1 MADVIKRAEAQLE
14 EAAQAPQKSG
24 DAANLK
30 ALFAAFE
37 AEIQHQLKAFRAT
50 AGERAQ
56 PQAQGGANG
65 GARMPPGSPH
75 ERHHA
80 SGRTDMMLTISE
92 AMARDIRGGG
102 PLARALQQTYAV
114 GRKPTQR

>member
-1 MADVIKRAEAQLE
+1 MADVTKRAEAQLE
-14 EAAQAPQKSG
+14 EAAQQPQKSG
-24 DAANLK
+24 DPANLK
-30 ALFAAFE
+30 DLFAAFE

-50 AGERAQ
+50 SRERAQ
-56 PQAQGGANG
+56 PQAQGGTNG
-65 GARMPPGSPH
+65 GERMPPGSPH

-92 AMARDIRGGG
+92 AMARDIRNGG
-102 PLARALQQTYAV
+102 PLGRSIQQTYAI